1 MDRSAETRFIRHLLH
16 SSPSSLLIAVGPS
29 GSGKSNIIKQVLRG
43 RKMTLYVDF
52 KRDPIMNGEE
62 VRFFFIIG

>member
-1 MDRSAETRFIRHLLH
+1 MDRSAERRFIRHLLH

>member
-1 MDRSAETRFIRHLLH
+1 LLS
-16 SSPSSLLIAVGPS
+16 SSPSSLLIVVGPS
-29 GSGKSNIIKQVLRG
+29 GSGKSNIIKQVLRE

-62 VRFFFIIG
+62 VRIIILVKYKRANQKINN